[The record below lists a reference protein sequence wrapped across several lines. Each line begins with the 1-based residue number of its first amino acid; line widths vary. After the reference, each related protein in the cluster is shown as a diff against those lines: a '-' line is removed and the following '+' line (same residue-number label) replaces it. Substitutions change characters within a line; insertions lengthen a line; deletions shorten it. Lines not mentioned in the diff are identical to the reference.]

1 MATSSSSKT
10 LTPAQEALLP
20 VDKSDYDSVAHIRT
34 LTTNELEP
42 LIPQLLTWLQDQNWP
57 IFRDVRELLLR
68 YPKEIVEPVRGIL
81 KGEDGEWIHNC
92 LLNLV
97 ADMPMHCQLE
107 LRKELERIAR
117 NPTVEESE
125 FESEEVAEEI
135 LRGLE
140 GDEGQKQ
147 KF

>member
-1 MATSSSSKT
+1 M
-10 LTPAQEALLP
+10 
-20 VDKSDYDSVAHIRT
+20 
-34 LTTNELEP
+34 
-42 LIPQLLTWLQDQNWP
+42 
-57 IFRDVRELLLR
+57 
-68 YPKEIVEPVRGIL
+68 EPVRGIL